1 MTSANLEILDA
12 TNETDCVDKY
22 LTQLMKQIVL
32 MKLADYIMRYFNKQ
46 KQCCR
51 IL

>member
-1 MTSANLEILDA
+1 MTSANFEILDA
-12 TNETDCVDKY
+12 TNETDCVDEISR
-22 LTQLMKQIVL
+22 LHHEIL
-32 MKLADYIMRYFNKQ
+32 LADYIMRYFNKQ